1 VCNWAFAREV
11 QSSMAASEQTT
22 GDILV
27 VDDNPANLLA
37 MESALGDLG
46 GKVVRA
52 RSGEEALRVLLEHDF
67 AVILMDVQMPSM
79 DGFDTAKLIRERRR
93 SRYTPIIFITAHG
106 RDEQDVVAAYKLGA
120 VDFLFKP
127 VAPEVLQAKASV
139 FVELH
144 RRTLDV
150 ARQAELLRELEGRER
165 EREFEEER
173 RRWNDEVVQRQM
185 RELAET
191 NRRKDE
197 FLAMLGHELRNPLA
211 AILAGSTLLG
221 QKILTTS
228 GLDPAFHRA
237 QSRINHQVEHL
248 RRLVDDLLDVAR
260 INSGKVELTKKH
272 AILQVIVDNAVAICR
287 PVLDERG
294 HSLSIGLPEAP
305 IVLWADEVRLTQVLA
320 NLLNNAAR
328 YTNEG
333 GDIRIHG
340 RREGDALELAVT
352 DNGRGI
358 GADVLPHVFD
368 AFVQETGGAGL
379 GLGLTLVKRLVD
391 MHDGVV
397 TASSE
402 GLGRGSTFT
411 VRLPVEDRAPEA
423 LPDAPSAPAPSKP
436 GGPLAIV
443 LVEDNEDLRELLRD
457 VLSVLGH
464 TVDYAED
471 GEKGAELILK
481 IEPDVAL
488 VDVGLPKLNGYQVA
502 ERVRRLAGSKRT
514 RLVAMT
520 GFGREADQVRSRAA
534 GFDAYIVKPVDI
546 DALAQILHADS

>member
-1 VCNWAFAREV
+1 
-11 QSSMAASEQTT
+11 MAASEQST

-37 MESALGDLG
+37 MEAALGDLG
-46 GKVVRA
+46 GTVVRA
-52 RSGEEALRVLLEHDF
+52 RSGEEALRVLLERDF

-79 DGFDTAKLIRERRR
+79 GGFDTAKLIRERRR

-106 RDEQDVVAAYKLGA
+106 RDEQDVIAAYKLGA

-144 RRTLDV
+144 RRTADV

-165 EREFEEER
+165 EREFDEER

-185 RELAET
+185 RELADT

-211 AILAGSTLLG
+211 AILAGSTLLK
-221 QKILTTS
+221 QKMATTP
-228 GLDPAFHRA
+228 GLDPVLHRA
-237 QSRINHQVEHL
+237 HERINHQVEHL

-272 AILQVIVDNAVAICR
+272 AVLQDIVENAVAISR
-287 PVLDERG
+287 PALDERR
-294 HSLSIGLPEAP
+294 HALSIDLPEAP
-305 IVLWADEVRLTQVLA
+305 IGLWADEVRLTQVLA

-333 GDIRIHG
+333 GDIRI
-340 RREGDALELAVT
+340 RCKREGDLLTLAVA
-352 DNGRGI
+352 DSGRGI
-358 GADVLPHVFD
+358 GPDVLPYIFD

-379 GLGLTLVKRLVD
+379 GLGLTLVKRLID
-391 MHDGVV
+391 MHDGTV

-411 VRLPVEDRAPEA
+411 IRLPVEDRAPGE
-423 LPDAPSAPAPSKP
+423 LPHAPIAPAAP
-436 GGPLAIV
+436 GPTASLAIV
-443 LVEDNEDLRELLRD
+443 LVEDNEDLRELLRE
-457 VLSVLGH
+457 VLSTLGH
-464 TVDYAED
+464 TVEYAED
-471 GEKGAELILK
+471 GEAGAELILRV
-481 IEPDVAL
+481 EPDVAL

-502 ERVRRLAGSKRT
+502 QRVREHAGGKRT

-520 GFGREADQVRSRAA
+520 GFGRQADQLRSRAV

-546 DALAQILHADS
+546 DALTKILRAD